1 MEYRLDNAG
10 TDWTISGENHEAIY
24 NNLSPGNYTFR
35 VRATGKN
42 KAWQS
47 EEAAF
52 GFTIKTPFFKTHLFL
67 ILLALLVSGV
77 LFFIYRYRL
86 AQREKLIMLESK
98 AQMLEKEKAM
108 VMYESLKQH
117 LNPHFLFNSLTSLR
131 SLIKTDAKTATS
143 FLDGMSKVYRYVLKR
158 GEQELV
164 RLQDELDFVKTFA
177 ELQKTRFKEGLEV
190 NINVDEAMFNKYI
203 APVTLQNLVE
213 NAIKH
218 NTADKDSPL
227 VIDIFVDD
235 NYVVVRNNLQR
246 YRIVETSNKKGLA
259 SLQTLYRYYS
269 EKQVEIKEDRHY
281 FTVKIPLL

>member
-1 MEYRLDNAG
+1 M
-10 TDWTISGENHEAIY
+10 
-24 NNLSPGNYTFR
+24 
-35 VRATGKN
+35 
-42 KAWQS
+42 
-47 EEAAF
+47 
-52 GFTIKTPFFKTHLFL
+52 
-67 ILLALLVSGV
+67 
-77 LFFIYRYRL
+77 
-86 AQREKLIMLESK
+86 
-98 AQMLEKEKAM
+98 
-108 VMYESLKQH
+108 
-117 LNPHFLFNSLTSLR
+117 
-131 SLIKTDAKTATS
+131 
-143 FLDGMSKVYRYVLKR
+143 
-158 GEQELV
+158 